1 MCLIDVNV
9 WTVFQYQVSIW
20 LFKKNHAGEEWF
32 QWLLFL
38 KQNWI
43 IKPVGCDFKAVKV
56 DNSFHKSDSASFNT
70 EINKLF
76 SYVMKKEKKK

>member
-1 MCLIDVNV
+1 MCGLCSNIKSVYA
-9 WTVFQYQVSIW
+9 FFLHQ
-20 LFKKNHAGEEWF
+20 AGEEWF

-43 IKPVGCDFKAVKV
+43 IKPVGCDFKAATV
-56 DNSFHKSDSASFNT
+56 DNSFHKFDSASFNT
-70 EINKLF
+70 EIDKWF